1 MHERKPEGR
10 GAVLPER
17 QKEERRPGRDRQTDR
32 QTDRGGGERERGRRE
47 RRGEGQK
54 EGKEE
59 RKTSAPRQN
68 VVGSQKNDLC
78 CVARQETLS
87 VGSPGRWFWLDG

>member
-1 MHERKPEGR
+1 MLERKPEGR

-17 QKEERRPGRDRQTDR
+17 QKEERRPGRDRQTAGEG
-32 QTDRGGGERERGRRE
+32 RGSRGRGRGRRE

-59 RKTSAPRQN
+59 RQTSAPRRN
-68 VVGSQKNDLC
+68 VVGSQKNELC
-78 CVARQETLS
+78 CVARPEPLS